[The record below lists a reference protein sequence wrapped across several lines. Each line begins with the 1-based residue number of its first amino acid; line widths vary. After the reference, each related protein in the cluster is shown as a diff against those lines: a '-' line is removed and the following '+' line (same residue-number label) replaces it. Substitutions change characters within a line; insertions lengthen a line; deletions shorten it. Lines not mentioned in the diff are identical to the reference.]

1 VLACIEP
8 DQEITLY
15 CAGPECE
22 DSELLA
28 RELYAM
34 GYTALLLFK
43 GGYEEWIAADLP
55 VETGFP
61 EE

>member
-1 VLACIEP
+1 
-8 DQEITLY
+8 
-15 CAGPECE
+15 
-22 DSELLA
+22 
-28 RELYAM
+28 M